1 MRSTCIKRHLSK
13 GLWEDEARQIRKAQ
27 AQKLQRRKAEK
38 ASGRSHSDCAKALRG
53 TRRNSQDTRVWRER
67 AGTAEDGATK
77 AKGEGKQGGGVKEGG
92 VDSSHC
98 AGLDF
103 LRLR

>member
-1 MRSTCIKRHLSK
+1 MCR
-13 GLWEDEARQIRKAQ
+13 D
-27 AQKLQRRKAEK
+27 
-38 ASGRSHSDCAKALRG
+38 
-53 TRRNSQDTRVWRER
+53 SQETRVWRKT
-67 AGTAEDGATK
+67 AGTAEDSATK

-92 VDSSHC
+92 VESSHC